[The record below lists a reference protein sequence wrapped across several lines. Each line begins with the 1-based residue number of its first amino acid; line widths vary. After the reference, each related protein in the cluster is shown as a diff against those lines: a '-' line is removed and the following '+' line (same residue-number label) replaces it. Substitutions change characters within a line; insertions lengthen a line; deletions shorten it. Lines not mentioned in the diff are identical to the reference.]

1 MTFLETLW
9 QLLYAEM
16 AMTKMADYTAGGRSV
31 SQMTAAQLQEI
42 ADEAAA
48 FADSMCTRTP
58 AATVAALET
67 AIAALKTP

>member
-9 QLLYAEM
+9 QSLYTQM

-42 ADEAAA
+42 ATEAAA
-48 FADSMCTRTP
+48 FADSMVARTP
-58 AATVAALET
+58 TATVAALET
-67 AIAALKTP
+67 AIAALKAP

>member
-16 AMTKMADYTAGGRSV
+16 AMTMMAEYTAGGRSV
-31 SQMTAAQLQEI
+31 SEMTAAQLQEI

-48 FADSMCTRTP
+48 FADSMTARTP
-58 AATVAALET
+58 AASVAALKT
-67 AIAALKTP
+67 AIAALKPA

>member
-9 QLLYAEM
+9 QQLYAQS
-16 AMTKMADYTAGGRSV
+16 A
-31 SQMTAAQLQEI
+31 AAQMLNRYAAGFTTTTSSAAALQAI

-58 AATVAALET
+58 EATVSALET
-67 AIAALKTP
+67 AIAALKAP